1 MYYNLIKNN
10 YIKQL
15 FLNLNINNE
24 KDFLN
29 NKIFFFFKNTKEKNM
44 NLPCYIDVYQKAGGI
59 ETHDIINY
67 IFKFYI
73 KFFIKKK
80 IIFKIIICEYSNFGL
95 KKFLIFINE
104 LFSYYLFKKEHGIHR
119 IIRKNPL
126 SSNNKVQTSYIKII
140 IFPKF
145 EKLKLLINKED
156 IIINYYKSKGSGGQ
170 HVNTTNSAVRIFHIL
185 SKITVTCQSERS
197 QFQNKNYAIKILEYK
212 LYLLKNFN
220 NFFLNFSEKYIK
232 TYNFEKNIVI
242 NHLINKKYN
251 LNKYFNLEID
261 FIYDN

>member
-15 FLNLNINNE
+15 FLNLNINNI

-29 NKIFFFFKNTKEKNM
+29 NKIFFFFKNIKEKNM
-44 NLPCYIDVYQKAGGI
+44 DLPCYIDVYQKAGGT
-59 ETHDIINY
+59 ETHNIINN
-67 IFKFYI
+67 IFNFYI
-73 KFFIKKK
+73 KFFKKKK
-80 IIFKIIICEYSNFGL
+80 IIFKIIVCEYSNFGL

-104 LFSYYLFKKEHGIHR
+104 IFSYYLFKNEHGIHR
-119 IIRKNPL
+119 IIRKNPF
-126 SSNNKVQTSYIKII
+126 SSNDKIQTSYIKII

-145 EKLKLLINKED
+145 EKLKLLIKKED

-170 HVNTTNSAVRIFHIL
+170 HVNTTNSAVRIYHIL
-185 SKITVTCQSERS
+185 SKITVVCQSERS
-197 QFQNKNYAIKILEYK
+197 QIQNKNYAIKILEYK

-220 NFFLNFSEKYIK
+220 NFFLNYENKYIK
-232 TYNFEKNIVI
+232 TYNFENNLVI
-242 NHLINKKYN
+242 NHLNNKKYN

-261 FIYDN
+261 FLYDN